1 MERLIVTS
9 GREFIP
15 RRVIETLLCSEFE
28 VIFFKNGIKF
38 VFLFQFIGNES
49 VVKLN
54 KRKYRS
60 FEQRIFATNK

>member
-1 MERLIVTS
+1 MERSIVTS

-15 RRVIETLLCSEFE
+15 RRVMEVVLRTEFQLRS
-28 VIFFKNGIKF
+28 VDNSIKF
-38 VFLFQFIGNES
+38 LILFQFIGNES

-60 FEQRIFATNK
+60 SEQRVFATNK